1 MNAILSDTS
10 TSAVAPRP
18 IDAMHSFSPIPIIK
32 LKGALKKEAA
42 NTTLA
47 LQTTDPDIERDLRD
61 FCTATGN
68 LYLGSERIDG
78 HDVHYI
84 KKQAFTCQTCSTAR
98 MVLGGLAAVAALA
111 YSTPMVVAG
120 DPSAPVTLLFIA
132 AIVAVPPLLV
142 NNTRLLGGLIR
153 KSLRED

>member
-1 MNAILSDTS
+1 MNVILSDTT
-10 TSAVAPRP
+10 TSAVAPRLV
-18 IDAMHSFSPIPIIK
+18 DAMYSFSPIPIIK
-32 LKGALKKEAA
+32 LKTALKKEAT

-47 LQTTDPDIERDLRD
+47 LQTTDPEIGRDLRD

-68 LYLGSERIDG
+68 LYLGVERIDG

-84 KKQAFTCQTCSTAR
+84 KKQSVTCQTCSTAR
-98 MVLGGLAAVAALA
+98 MVMGGLAAVAALA
-111 YSTPMVVAG
+111 YSAPMVVAG

-142 NNTRLLGGLIR
+142 NNTRLLSGLIR
-153 KSLRED
+153 KSLQD